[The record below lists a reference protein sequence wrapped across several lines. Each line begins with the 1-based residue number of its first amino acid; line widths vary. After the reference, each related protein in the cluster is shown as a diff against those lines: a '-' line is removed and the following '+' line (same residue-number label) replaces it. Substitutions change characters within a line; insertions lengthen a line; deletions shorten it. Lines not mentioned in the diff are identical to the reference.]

1 MDFTTHNDTN
11 KWFVGGTSLV
21 GHITCNYEHIV
32 KVFGEPIEGDG
43 YKVDAEWDIK
53 WNDGT
58 ISTIYNWKNGDNY
71 NEDGTITESIVEWNV
86 GGHDQKALN
95 YVLRA
100 IKNSKNGHQSREDLE
115 RILQGMMKI

>member
-1 MDFTTHNDTN
+1 MKFITHNDTD

-21 GHITCNYEHIV
+21 GYITCN
-32 KVFGEPIEGDG
+32 FGEPSKGDG

-71 NEDGTITESIVEWNV
+71 NEDGTRTESIVEWNV
-86 GGHDQKALN
+86 GGKDDKALN

-100 IKNSKNGHQSREDLE
+100 IKKSKNGHQSREILKDLMNKINE
-115 RILQGMMKI
+115 QTGMKI

>member
-58 ISTIYNWKNGDNY
+58 IYAVGRSGAGDR
-71 NEDGTITESIVEWNV
+71 V
-86 GGHDQKALN
+86 GGK
-95 YVLRA
+95 
-100 IKNSKNGHQSREDLE
+100 
-115 RILQGMMKI
+115 GMV